1 MGDDG
6 DDMVRCEMIT
16 RFWNYAYGIGQQ
28 GGWWEWDRSVWD
40 MMVMILPAKGDDDM
54 RDLMI
59 AAMGGA
65 DARHFGLPFR

>member
-1 MGDDG
+1 
-6 DDMVRCEMIT
+6 
-16 RFWNYAYGIGQQ
+16 
-28 GGWWEWDRSVWD
+28 
-40 MMVMILPAKGDDDM
+40 MILPAKGDDDM

>member
-1 MGDDG
+1 
-6 DDMVRCEMIT
+6 
-16 RFWNYAYGIGQQ
+16 
-28 GGWWEWDRSVWD
+28 